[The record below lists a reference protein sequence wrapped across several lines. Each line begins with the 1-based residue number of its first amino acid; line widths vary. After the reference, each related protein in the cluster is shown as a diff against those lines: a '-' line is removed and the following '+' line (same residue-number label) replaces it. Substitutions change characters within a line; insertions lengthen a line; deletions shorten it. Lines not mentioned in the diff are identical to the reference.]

1 MKLSSLIARFGRSRS
16 EATAAA
22 AAPAADAREGPADE
36 PAPDAR
42 ATEEALDVQPD
53 EEARERRAV
62 AEPGAEDEKIKGDTK
77 NDNGGTMKRAVRAT
91 GALRAAFK
99 YEVAASVQT
108 DTGCVREINEDC
120 GRFVR
125 PSDERVLKERGVL
138 LVVADGMGGH
148 SAGEVASGMAGEL
161 VPRLYFDSGGEPY
174 AALRGAVEEANRRI
188 HTASLEDE
196 SKRGMGTTCTALVL
210 LEGQA
215 FAAHVGDSR
224 LYMLRGGK
232 VYLLTEDHSAVMEM
246 VKLGLITMEQARHH
260 EDKNVILRALGTSPE
275 VEVTMLEPFSVRLG
289 DQYLLCSDGLY
300 DLVPDDEIERELSA
314 AEDIHAA
321 GERLI
326 TLAKARGG
334 HDNITVGIAAVVAA
348 NGAGEKAVDLRATR
362 EWRVQG

>member
-1 MKLSSLIARFGRSRS
+1 MF
-16 EATAAA
+16 
-22 AAPAADAREGPADE
+22 
-36 PAPDAR
+36 
-42 ATEEALDVQPD
+42 
-53 EEARERRAV
+53 
-62 AEPGAEDEKIKGDTK
+62 
-77 NDNGGTMKRAVRAT
+77 KRAKSGEAAT
-91 GALRAAFK
+91 RPHAD
-99 YEVAASVQT
+99 YEVSASVQT
-108 DTGCVREINEDC
+108 DVGCVREINEDS

-125 PSDERVLKERGVL
+125 PSDPEVLKEKGVL

-148 SAGEVASGMAGEL
+148 SAGEVASGMAAEL
-161 VPRLYFDSGGEPY
+161 VPRLYFESKGE
-174 AALRGAVEEANRRI
+174 AQDAFKKAVEEANRRI
-188 HTASLEDE
+188 HAASLEDE

-210 LEGQA
+210 LDGQA

-224 LYMLRGGK
+224 LYMLRDGK

-260 EDKNVILRALGTSPE
+260 EDKNVILRALGTTPE
-275 VEVTMLEPFSVRLG
+275 VEVAMLEPFSVRVG

-300 DLVPDDEIERELSA
+300 DLVPDDEIGRELTA

-334 HDNITVGIAAVVAA
+334 HDNITVGIAAVVPA
-348 NGAGEKAVDLRATR
+348 NGGGAGAVDLRATR

>member
-1 MKLSSLIARFGRSRS
+1 MKLASLIARFGRARA
-16 EATAAA
+16 EAPAAA
-22 AAPAADAREGPADE
+22 AAPAAAREGPPDE
-36 PAPDAR
+36 PAPDVR
-42 ATEEALDVQPD
+42 TTEEARDVQP
-53 EEARERRAV
+53 EEVARDRSAEAERD
-62 AEPGAEDEKIKGDTK
+62 AEDEKIKGDAK
-77 NDNGGTMKRAVRAT
+77 NENGGTMKRAVRAT

-161 VPRLYFDSGGEPY
+161 VPRLYFDAKGEPH

-188 HTASLEDE
+188 HAASLEDE

-348 NGAGEKAVDLRATR
+348 NGGGEKAVDLRATR

>member
-1 MKLSSLIARFGRSRS
+1 MF
-16 EATAAA
+16 
-22 AAPAADAREGPADE
+22 
-36 PAPDAR
+36 
-42 ATEEALDVQPD
+42 
-53 EEARERRAV
+53 
-62 AEPGAEDEKIKGDTK
+62 
-77 NDNGGTMKRAVRAT
+77 KRAKSDAD
-91 GALRAAFK
+91 GARPK
-99 YEVAASVQT
+99 PDYEVAASVQT
-108 DTGCVREINEDC
+108 DTGCVREINEDS

-125 PSDERVLKERGVL
+125 PSDERQLKEKGVL

-148 SAGEVASGMAGEL
+148 SAGEVASGMAAEF
-161 VPRLYFDSGGEPY
+161 VPHLYFDSDAEPH

-188 HTASLEDE
+188 HAASLEDE
-196 SKRGMGTTCTALVL
+196 SKRGMGTTCTTLVL
-210 LEGQA
+210 LDGQA

-260 EDKNVILRALGTSPE
+260 EDKNVILRALGTTPE

-300 DLVPDDEIERELSA
+300 DLVTDEEIERELSDA
-314 AEDIHAA
+314 ADISTA

-334 HDNITVGIAAVVAA
+334 HDNITVGIAAVVPPG
-348 NGAGEKAVDLRATR
+348 NGGAKAVDLRATR

>member
-1 MKLSSLIARFGRSRS
+1 MF
-16 EATAAA
+16 
-22 AAPAADAREGPADE
+22 
-36 PAPDAR
+36 
-42 ATEEALDVQPD
+42 
-53 EEARERRAV
+53 
-62 AEPGAEDEKIKGDTK
+62 
-77 NDNGGTMKRAVRAT
+77 KRAKSDDDGVRP
-91 GALRAAFK
+91 K
-99 YEVAASVQT
+99 PDYEVAASVQT
-108 DTGCVREINEDC
+108 DTGCVREINEDS

-125 PSDERVLKERGVL
+125 PSDERLLKEKGVL

-148 SAGEVASGMAGEL
+148 SAGEVASGMAAEL
-161 VPRLYFDSGGEPY
+161 VPRLYFDSDAEPH

-188 HTASLEDE
+188 HAASLEDE
-196 SKRGMGTTCTALVL
+196 SKRGMGTTCTTLVL
-210 LEGQA
+210 LDGQA

-260 EDKNVILRALGTSPE
+260 EDKNVILRALGTTPE

-314 AEDIHAA
+314 AAGDIRAA

-334 HDNITVGIAAVVAA
+334 HDNITVGIAAVVPA
-348 NGAGEKAVDLRATR
+348 NGGSARGLDLRATR